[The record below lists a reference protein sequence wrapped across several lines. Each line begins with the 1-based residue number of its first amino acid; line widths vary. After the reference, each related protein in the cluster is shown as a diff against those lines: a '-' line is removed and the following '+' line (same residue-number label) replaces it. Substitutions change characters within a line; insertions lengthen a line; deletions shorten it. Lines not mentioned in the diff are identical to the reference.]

1 MRLSLPVSGMLM
13 NQDMKS
19 NYLDRP
25 VGFMEFISG
34 PIQVTKEVTISMLK
48 QSLQLLK
55 NGDGG
60 CKLGR
65 SDFQSPKVDGM
76 MLRV

>member
-25 VGFMEFISG
+25 VGFMEFTSG
-34 PIQVTKEVTISMLK
+34 PNASDQKSNDLNTLMLI
-48 QSLQLLK
+48 
-55 NGDGG
+55 
-60 CKLGR
+60 
-65 SDFQSPKVDGM
+65 
-76 MLRV
+76 